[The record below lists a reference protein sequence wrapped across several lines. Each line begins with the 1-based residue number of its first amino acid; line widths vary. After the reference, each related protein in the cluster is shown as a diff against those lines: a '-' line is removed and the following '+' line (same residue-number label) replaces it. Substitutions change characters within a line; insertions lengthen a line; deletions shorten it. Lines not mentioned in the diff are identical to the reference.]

1 MLAGF
6 IMLCLGSIGIDHVIS
21 ESCYKETILQR
32 NYKTNYHY

>member
-6 IMLCLGSIGIDHVIS
+6 IKLCVGSIGMEHVIS

-32 NYKTNYHY
+32 NHRKNYHY